1 MLSKRLGWG
10 VSAGGRGW
18 DPSPSAWSPW
28 PTQGSHGHPTTH
40 TDETGWHR
48 GTIRGTVTFSEEL
61 LCLTKTSPRAA
72 RANGLIFCKMN
83 LRHLL
88 NYIPDLLS
96 CASKDKVACELPKGG
111 EMPAY
116 FNRVH
121 DPLLALWRPW
131 SPPYMFTSR
140 LIRQS
145 HGQAWIILHRQHRGI
160 FLSLILHLLKH
171 HSSEFYTSWPW
182 KGWVLV
188 VRIKTAGSISL

>member
-1 MLSKRLGWG
+1 MRCCQRDWGGG
-10 VSAGGRGW
+10 VSARGRSW

-28 PTQGSHGHPTTH
+28 LTHGSHSHPTTH

-96 CASKDKVACELPKGG
+96 CASEDKVACELPKGG

-131 SPPYMFTSR
+131 SPPYMFTSS

-145 HGQAWIILHRQHRGI
+145 HGQAWIILHREAQRYISITGSPS
-160 FLSLILHLLKH
+160 LKASLIWILHILTLKRM
-171 HSSEFYTSWPW
+171 SFGSED
-182 KGWVLV
+182 
-188 VRIKTAGSISL
+188 